1 MSVINSHHQQDIY
14 ARTELELMHAC
25 DLLPSEIARLF
36 AVVGA
41 KLCAPPRTSWDLFE
55 QARREPPPLQLLPTV
70 AFPARSLV
78 ELVGG
83 AGSAK
88 TQCCIQLAVTVALPV
103 SHHGR
108 ECGVW
113 YIDTERGFTTSRF
126 IEMATSRV
134 AAGTPPP
141 SMHEVLTRVHVHE
154 LRETEQ
160 IMRLL
165 DECEE
170 QLIEQNVALI
180 IIDSVAAPTR
190 KEFEARTVTSIHARQ
205 SMLAKLASRLKCVR

>member
-1 MSVINSHHQQDIY
+1 
-14 ARTELELMHAC
+14 MHAC
-25 DLLPSEIARLF
+25 DLLPSEISRLF

-41 KLCAPPRTSWDLFE
+41 KVCAPPRTALDLYE
-55 QARREPPPLQLLPTV
+55 QARREPPALQLFSGGEHSSTV
-70 AFPARSLV
+70 AFPSRSLI

-88 TQCCIQLAVTVALPV
+88 TQCCMQLAATVVLGANTN
-103 SHHGR
+103 S
-108 ECGVW
+108 VW
-113 YIDTERGFTTSRF
+113 YVDSERAFTATRF
-126 IEMATSRV
+126 IEMAASTAASR
-134 AAGTPPP
+134 AGTAGTPPP
-141 SMHEVLTRVHVHE
+141 SMHAVLARVHVHE

-170 QLIEQNVALI
+170 RLIEQNVKLI
-180 IIDSVAAPTR
+180 VIDSVAAPAR

-205 SMLAKLASRLKCVR
+205 SMLAKLASRLKLRLNAMRSQSAS